1 MDTIFMNSENSK
13 TSEDHVLVLKLT
25 DKLDLRRGQKTVAL
39 SNLSIYYTWKNI
51 KSSYNNNNKLKISAP
66 TWNEEFELPDGS
78 YSISDIQ
85 DYFEYIL
92 KKHSES
98 VDNPPIRIYVN
109 RIENRTTFKIKSRY
123 YLELLTPET
132 MKLLGS
138 TESKMIKNK
147 NGENVPHLVVV
158 ELVLVHCNLVNN
170 DYQQDSRILYIFV
183 PNEAFGSLLK
193 MSPTNHVF
201 LKTFNSEFQ
210 EIKIWFTDQ
219 TSVPLELEDKINV
232 TLIIK

>member
-13 TSEDHVLVLKLT
+13 TSEYHVLVLKLT

-51 KSSYNNNNKLKISAP
+51 KSSFNNNKFKISAP
-66 TWNEEFELPDGS
+66 TWSEEFELPDGS
-78 YSISDIQ
+78 YSVSDIQ

-98 VDNPPIRIYVN
+98 VDNPSIRMYTN
-109 RIENRTTFKIKSRY
+109 RIENRITLKIKNGY

-138 TESKMIKNK
+138 TE
-147 NGENVPHLVVV
+147 NGENVPHLEVV

-170 DYQQDSRILYIFV
+170 DYQQDSRILYTFM
-183 PNEAFGSLLK
+183 PDKTFGNLLEI
-193 MSPTNHVF
+193 SPTNHVL

-210 EIKIWFTDQ
+210 EVKIWFTDQ
-219 TSVPLELEDKINV
+219 TNKPLELEDKINI